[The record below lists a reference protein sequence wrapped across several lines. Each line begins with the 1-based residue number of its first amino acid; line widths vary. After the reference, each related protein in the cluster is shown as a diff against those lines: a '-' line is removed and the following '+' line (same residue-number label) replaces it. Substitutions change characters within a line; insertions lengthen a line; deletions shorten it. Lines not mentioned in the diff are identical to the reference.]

1 MKTQQ
6 EETDTLRFNFME
18 SVPKELLEEGKLG
31 TKFLKHYLLNTPNSD
46 IYSFIRIIETAR
58 QNITLTKELVQLIE
72 CAKSIQERTRVP
84 PTIQERTRVP
94 PTIEER
100 TRVPPTIEERI
111 TAAQLT
117 ALEQRRGGSFFPQNV
132 VTAPEAQTTT
142 INNARK

>member
-6 EETDTLRFNFME
+6 EETDTLRFNFMK

-31 TKFLKHYLLNTPNSD
+31 IKFLKHYLLNTPNSN
-46 IYSFIRIIETAR
+46 IYSFIRIIQTAR
-58 QNITLTKELVQLIE
+58 QNITLTTELAQLIE
-72 CAKSIQERTRVP
+72 CAKSIQ
-84 PTIQERTRVP
+84 
-94 PTIEER
+94 ER

>member
-84 PTIQERTRVP
+84 PTI
-94 PTIEER
+94 
-100 TRVPPTIEERI
+100 EERI

>member
-31 TKFLKHYLLNTPNSD
+31 LKFLEYYLLNTLDSD

-72 CAKSIQERTRVP
+72 CAKSIQ
-84 PTIQERTRVP
+84 
-94 PTIEER
+94 ER

>member
-6 EETDTLRFNFME
+6 EETDTLRFNFMK

-31 TKFLKHYLLNTPNSD
+31 IKFLKHYLLNTPNSN
-46 IYSFIRIIETAR
+46 IYSFIRIIQTAR
-58 QNITLTKELVQLIE
+58 QNITLTTELAKLIE
-72 CAKSIQERTRVP
+72 CEKSIQ
-84 PTIQERTRVP
+84 
-94 PTIEER
+94 ER